1 MTATTRRRYFL
12 ASLLAAAATVGAALV
27 VQYGSPAAYAW
38 MNHAHPLASLGIV
51 FAACVPFAYLFGRA
65 ILAK

>member
-38 MNHAHPLASLGIV
+38 MNHAHPAASLGLIL
-51 FAACVPFAYLFGRA
+51 AACVPFGYLFGRA